1 MREARLRWFGHVQR
15 RGMDAPVR
23 RCERLALDGFR
34 RGRGRP
40 KKYWGECST
49 TITLVP
55 WMKSILSFTVPDQ
68 KSGKVE
74 HQFLHDYVGISTS
87 AGLTE
92 NPIVNLSGVV
102 GTKGLSLGTDVSL
115 DTTLRTFSKFNVGLS
130 FTDDGVVTSYNLNNK
145 GDTLSTSYYR
155 SLGRVN
161 DTAFGLDATRT
172 FSTNEHTF
180 TIGTKHQ
187 LDEVATVKARV
198 NNVGKATS
206 LLQYE
211 WHPNSV
217 FTLSGEVDTKALNKG
232 VKFGWAVKM
241 MG

>member
-1 MREARLRWFGHVQR
+1 
-15 RGMDAPVR
+15 
-23 RCERLALDGFR
+23 
-34 RGRGRP
+34 
-40 KKYWGECST
+40 
-49 TITLVP
+49 
-55 WMKSILSFTVPDQ
+55 MKSILSFTVPDQ

-115 DTTLRTFSKFNVGLS
+115 DTK
-130 FTDDGVVTSYNLNNK
+130 NNK

-161 DTAFGLDATRT
+161 DTAFGLEATHT

-198 NNVGKATS
+198 NNVGKATV
-206 LLQYE
+206 LLQ
-211 WHPNSV
+211 
-217 FTLSGEVDTKALNKG
+217 
-232 VKFGWAVKM
+232 
-241 MG
+241 